1 MPRKLTPRQ
10 VAARKAR
17 AARGPLSDEARA
29 RLREVALARRPW
41 EKSTG
46 PRTAAGKAK
55 ARRNAI
61 RGGHKAEAT
70 LPPILLRLL
79 AELRA
84 ADRGGPL
91 PEHHRVRAVVEVLL
105 SDTKQPPGVH
115 LRALSASSWWNRLL
129 FAELH
134 RLHAEHLAGRLPGW

>member
-1 MPRKLTPRQ
+1 MPSKKAQRRA
-10 VAARKAR
+10 AARKAR
-17 AARGPLSDEARA
+17 AARGPLADDARA
-29 RLREVALARRPW
+29 RLRDAALAGRPW
-41 EKSTG
+41 ERSTG
-46 PRTAAGKAK
+46 PRTAAGKAR

-70 LPPILLRLL
+70 LPPPLLRLL

-91 PEHHRVRAVVEVLL
+91 PDHGYVRGVVDGLL
-105 SDTKQPPGVH
+105 SDTSQPSGVR
-115 LRALSASSWWNRLL
+115 LRALSASSWWCRLF
-129 FAELH
+129 FAEFR

>member
-46 PRTAAGKAK
+46 PRTAAGKARS
-55 ARRNAI
+55 RRNAI
-61 RGGHKAEAT
+61 RDGHKSEAT
-70 LPPILLRLL
+70 LPLVLLRLL
-79 AELRA
+79 AELRDA
-84 ADRGGPL
+84 ERGGPL
-91 PEHHRVRAVVEVLL
+91 PAYAAVRAVVEVLL
-105 SDTKQPPGVH
+105 SDASQPPGVH
-115 LRALSASSWWNRLL
+115 LRTLAASSWWNRLF
-129 FAELH
+129 FAEVQ